1 MSEVTT
7 KNTTETGSPYLA
19 KSWKGSSHEITRRYA
34 TTLSPGSRIL
44 DIGTATGLLGR
55 ALPPS
60 RYQLLGIEPDAGRA
74 DEAVEFYDEIFV
86 GTLGEAPD
94 EFIRAFDLV
103 VCCDALE
110 HMARPE
116 AQLTRLVKAQERH
129 TRFIISV
136 PNIAHLWV
144 RLNLLLGR
152 FDYTDRGILDRTHLR
167 FFTRDSTVRMLEKS
181 GLETLWVRS
190 TPVPLELLHPAF
202 LSSRFGRLFYGF
214 HQWSATALPRL
225 LGYQFVS
232 LARRAE
238 L

>member
-1 MSEVTT
+1 MNEVTT
-7 KNTTETGSPYLA
+7 KNTTATGSPYLT

-44 DIGTATGLLGR
+44 DIGMATGLLGR
-55 ALPPS
+55 ALLPS
-60 RYQLLGIEPDAGRA
+60 RYQLFGIEPDAGRA
-74 DEAVEFYDEIFV
+74 DEAVEFYDEVFV
-86 GTLGEAPD
+86 GTLDEAPD

-103 VCCDALE
+103 VCCDVLE

-116 AQLTRLVKAQERH
+116 AQLIRLVKAQEQH
-129 TRFIISV
+129 TRFIFSV
-136 PNIAHLWV
+136 PNVAHLWI

-167 FFTRDSTVRMLEKS
+167 FFTRNSMVRMLENS

-202 LSSRFGRLFYGF
+202 LGSRFGRLFYSL

>member
-1 MSEVTT
+1 MNEVTT
-7 KNTTETGSPYLA
+7 KNTTATGSPYLT

-44 DIGTATGLLGR
+44 DIGMATGLLGR
-55 ALPPS
+55 ALLPS
-60 RYQLLGIEPDAGRA
+60 RYQLFGIEPDAGRA
-74 DEAVEFYDEIFV
+74 DEAVEFYDEVFV
-86 GTLGEAPD
+86 GTLNEAPD

-103 VCCDALE
+103 VCCDVLE

-116 AQLTRLVKAQERH
+116 AQLIRLVKAQEQH
-129 TRFIISV
+129 TRFIFSV
-136 PNIAHLWV
+136 PNVAHLWI

-167 FFTRDSTVRMLEKS
+167 FFTRNSMVRMLENS

-202 LSSRFGRLFYGF
+202 LGSRFGRLFYSL